1 MKKSAWKNCS
11 WMLLAIVIVCFF
23 TIAIILLPSR
33 ETIAVLGPAQYQ
45 AQTLIIDAGH
55 GGEDGGAISSNGV
68 IESNINLA
76 IARRLDILAG
86 FYGVP
91 SIMLRTDD
99 SSLHDETARTLREKK
114 VSDLHN
120 RVAMISE
127 VSNGTLISI
136 HQNSYPNGKYS
147 GAQVFYSN
155 EALSASWAECTQEL
169 LRYTLNQKNQR
180 LAKVIPDSIYLMNH
194 ISCPAILIEC
204 GFLSNSTEE
213 QLLQSGSYQTKIAAA
228 IMASYLQY
236 W

>member
-1 MKKSAWKNCS
+1 MI
-11 WMLLAIVIVCFF
+11 LAIVIVCFF

-114 VSDLHN
+114 
-120 RVAMISE
+120 
-127 VSNGTLISI
+127 
-136 HQNSYPNGKYS
+136 YPI
-147 GAQVFYSN
+147 
-155 EALSASWAECTQEL
+155 CTTGWQ
-169 LRYTLNQKNQR
+169 
-180 LAKVIPDSIYLMNH
+180 
-194 ISCPAILIEC
+194 
-204 GFLSNSTEE
+204 
-213 QLLQSGSYQTKIAAA
+213 
-228 IMASYLQY
+228 
-236 W
+236 